1 MNSFQNLFSSLSVR
15 GLKLKNRIVMEPMI
29 VRYADY
35 DGSVTPRMS
44 DYLEKRAEGGAGL
57 ILTAGAYIV
66 PEAKYR
72 PNQLGV
78 YSDDLMPGLKAL
90 AATLHKKGAKAG
102 VQMIHSGRRL
112 SESVYGS
119 EPVAPSPVAH
129 AGAFMGAEG
138 KAMITPRTLSTQ
150 EILDLVDAYGHAAE
164 RIKKAGFDIVEIHGA
179 HSYLINQFLSP
190 HTNKRTDAYGG
201 DFKGRMRFAIEI
213 IERVR
218 AAVGESFPISFR
230 MNGDDYFGST
240 GIQLEEAQKQ
250 APYFVHAGADILNV
264 SAGSSILEATNWN
277 IPPMRMGRGVHL
289 RLSAG
294 IKRVVDVPVIG
305 VGRLNDPGF
314 AEQALSE
321 GKLDLVGMARALLAD
336 PELPKKAQEGK
347 LEEIRKCI
355 ACNHCL
361 DLDTSRFAACTCAIN
376 PELGRERIFQLRKVN
391 TPKKVLVIGGGPAG
405 MTAAVYASKRGHQ
418 VTLYEKKDSLGGQLL
433 LAVIPPHK
441 EEMKEFLHWLTHQL
455 SEQDVKVVCGKEIT
469 PDFVKSE
476 RPDVVIVATGA
487 SPASLPIEGIN
498 MKHVCKFTDILR
510 GDIVPEGHTVI
521 VGGGQV
527 GAETAE
533 YLAENGGEVTLVEQM
548 SVMCPDM
555 GASARYAMIE
565 ALTSQGVTL
574 LTGTRVK
581 KITKHEVLVE
591 DMSGIHG
598 IQADCVVLAVGFSP
612 ERKMLEELMN
622 TDFYKLR
629 GIGDCVEPKH
639 ILRAVHEGAHTALQ
653 I

>member
-1 MNSFQNLFSSLSVR
+1 MKSFETLFSPLSVK
-15 GLKLKNRIVMEPMI
+15 GLRLKNRIVMEPMI

-78 YSDDLMPGLKAL
+78 YSDDLLPGLKRLAEAL
-90 AATLHKKGAKAG
+90 HQHGAAAG

-129 AGAFMGAEG
+129 AGAFMGAQG
-138 KAMITPRTLSTQ
+138 KAMITPRTLSTK
-150 EILDLVDAYGHAAE
+150 EITDLVEAYGTAAG
-164 RIKKAGFDIVEIHGA
+164 RIKRAGFDIVEIHGA

-190 HTNKRTDAYGG
+190 HTNKRTDKYGG
-201 DFKGRMRFAIEI
+201 DFTRRLRFAVDILEQ
-213 IERVR
+213 VR
-218 AAVGESFPISFR
+218 AVVGESFPVSFR
-230 MNGDDYFGST
+230 MNGDDYFGPS

-250 APYFVHAGADILNV
+250 APYFVDAGADILNV

-277 IPPMRMGRGVHL
+277 IPPMRMQRGVHL

-294 IKRVVDVPVIG
+294 IKKVVEVPVIG
-305 VGRLNDPGF
+305 VARINDPAV
-314 AEQALSE
+314 AEQALVE

-336 PELPKKAQEGK
+336 PELPKKAQEDRTD
-347 LEEIRKCI
+347 EIRKCI

-376 PELGRERIFQLRKVN
+376 PELGRERVFQIKKVQNPRKVM
-391 TPKKVLVIGGGPAG
+391 VVGGGPAG
-405 MTAAVYASKRGHQ
+405 MTAALYAGLRGHH
-418 VTLYEKKDSLGGQLL
+418 VTIYEKKDHLGGQMT

-441 EEMKEFLHWLTHQL
+441 EEMKEFLSWTIHQL
-455 SEQDVKVVCGKEIT
+455 AMQGVKVVCGREVT
-469 PDFVKSE
+469 TDFVLRE
-476 RPDVVIVATGA
+476 NPDVVIMATGA
-487 SPASLPIEGIN
+487 FPAPFPVEGSDLP
-498 MKHVCKFTDILR
+498 HVWGFADVLQGTRVPR
-510 GDIVPEGHTVI
+510 GAVAII
-521 VGGGQV
+521 GGGQV

-533 YLAENGGEVTLVEQM
+533 FIAEQGGNVTLIEQM
-548 SVMCPDM
+548 PVMCPDM
-555 GASARYAMIE
+555 GASARYAMTE
-565 ALTSQGVTL
+565 ALKDLNVTM
-574 LTGTRVK
+574 LTGTKVV
-581 KITKHEVLVE
+581 KITEDGVTVIDPSGKHL
-591 DMSGIHG
+591 IK
-598 IQADCVVLAVGFSP
+598 ADCVVLAVGFSP
-612 ERKMLEELMN
+612 ERTVFEELIEA
-622 TDFYKLR
+622 DFYKLR